1 MNNWNSSPHPISDIR
16 DWSDCGRLEI
26 QADFQRRAVWN
37 ESAKIMLMDT
47 ILKNIPMPKIF
58 LSVVIKENQT
68 HRIVVDGQQRI
79 RAILDFM
86 HDEFC
91 LSYPYVG
98 EYDGKYFSQLPSS
111 EIDSF
116 LLYKIDFNE
125 IRGASDSEIRE
136 IYSRVNK
143 YTIALNKQELRRAD
157 YPGEFLD
164 LAEKLSSNEY
174 LDDVRLFTPA
184 NRRRL
189 SDVEYTS
196 ELLAT
201 LIDGPQEKKVTLDSF
216 YKRYSKFPQGE
227 KKALE
232 ARFNHILSDLVQIF
246 DGMPLSKTRFRQKAD
261 FYSLFCAIN
270 SLLDSKG
277 TLKGKDLAPLRED
290 LNILDYHIEPS
301 SGSSDFREYA
311 VRCVSDA
318 NSLSSRVW
326 RKNFLINF
334 LGGTYLSAH
343 PEGENAE
350 RIVRI
355 ADYIHDPSYDMCPR
369 AHFVC
374 SACEKEEDT
383 ADNMVIAWQQGET
396 IFQISNSFWIHI
408 DCLVKALEY
417 ESLTYI
423 DPNQLKLGLESEE

>member
-1 MNNWNSSPHPISDIR
+1 MSNWNSSPHPISDIR

-58 LSVVIKENQT
+58 LSVVIKDNQT

-79 RAILDFM
+79 RAILAFM
-86 HDEFC
+86 RDEFC
-91 LSYPYVG
+91 LSDPYAG
-98 EYDGKYFSQLPSS
+98 EHSGKCFSQLPSS
-111 EIDSF
+111 EKDSF

-125 IRGASDSEIRE
+125 IRGASDAEIRE

-196 ELLAT
+196 ELIVT
-201 LIDGPQEKKVTLDSF
+201 LIEGPQEKKVTLDEF
-216 YKRYSKFPQGE
+216 YKQYSKFPQGE
-227 KKALE
+227 RKTLE
-232 ARFNHILSDLVQIF
+232 TKFNRIISDLALIF
-246 DGMPLSKTRFRQKAD
+246 DDIPLSKTRFRQKSD
-261 FYSLFCAIN
+261 FYSLFCAVN
-270 SLLDSKG
+270 SLLDAGGS
-277 TLKGKDLAPLRED
+277 LEGKDLSPLRED
-290 LNILDYHIEPS
+290 LNVLDYHIEPS
-301 SGSSDFREYA
+301 SGSVDFREYA

-326 RKNFLINF
+326 RKDFLINF
-334 LGGTYLSAH
+334 LGGTYLNTP
-343 PEGENAE
+343 PEGKYAE

-355 ADYIHDPSYDMCPR
+355 AEYIHDPSYDMCPR

-374 SACEKEEDT
+374 AACEKEED
-383 ADNMVIAWQQGET
+383 AVDNMAIAWPQGES
-396 IFQISNSFWIHI
+396 IFQVSNSFWIHI
-408 DCLVKALEY
+408 DCLDKTQKFG
-417 ESLTYI
+417 SLTYI
-423 DPNQLKLGLESEE
+423 DPDQLNLGLESEE